1 MTFEPAD
8 EFLIED
14 EETFEL
20 LAHPTRLEILELC
33 LAPRSAAEL
42 AQAMAVP
49 RTRLY
54 HHIKLLEDAGVIAVA
69 DTRRSGAMTEK
80 VYRAAANSFRPSEDF
95 LTTAEPRA
103 QAEAV
108 LGSLMGSTRADFVRA
123 VENGDIRF
131 NAQDKDARTISI
143 GRRLM
148 TIRRDRLHELITAV
162 EEVLDRHD
170 DDIEDED
177 DPDAVVVGVLHIIHP
192 SSRKPA

>member
-1 MTFEPAD
+1 MQFEPAD
-8 EFLIED
+8 QFLIED
-14 EETFEL
+14 EATFEL
-20 LAHPTRLEILELC
+20 LADPTRLEILELC

-42 AQAMAVP
+42 AEAMQVP

-80 VYRAAANSFRPSEDF
+80 VYRAAANSFLPSDDF
-95 LTTAEPRA
+95 LSTAEPRA

-108 LGSLMGSTRADFVRA
+108 LGSLLGSTRADFVRA
-123 VENGDIRF
+123 VDAGDIRF
-131 NAQDKDARTISI
+131 GAQDKESRTISI

-148 TIRRDRLHELITAV
+148 TMRPERLHELIMSI
-162 EEVLDRHD
+162 EELLDCHD
-170 DDIEDED
+170 DDIDAD
-177 DPDAVVVGVLHIIHP
+177 DPDAVVIGVLHIVHP